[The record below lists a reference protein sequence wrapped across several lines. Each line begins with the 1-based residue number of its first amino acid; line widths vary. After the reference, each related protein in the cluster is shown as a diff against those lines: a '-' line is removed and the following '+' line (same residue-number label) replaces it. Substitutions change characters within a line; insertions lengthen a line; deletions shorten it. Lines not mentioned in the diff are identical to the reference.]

1 NALILCYFF
10 FEAKDGLRDAQEF
23 RGLGDVYKGPLVR
36 VETELQ
42 RGANPVGTPGTA
54 RLFSGRVP
62 SAFDANY
69 GFDSHIHS

>member
-1 NALILCYFF
+1 FIFHLVNNFFSILARFSQY
-10 FEAKDGLRDAQEF
+10 
-23 RGLGDVYKGPLVR
+23 LVR

-42 RGANPVGTPGTA
+42 RGSNPVGTPRTA

>member
-1 NALILCYFF
+1 HLVNNFFSILARFSQY
-10 FEAKDGLRDAQEF
+10 
-23 RGLGDVYKGPLVR
+23 LVR

-42 RGANPVGTPGTA
+42 RGSNPVGTPRTA